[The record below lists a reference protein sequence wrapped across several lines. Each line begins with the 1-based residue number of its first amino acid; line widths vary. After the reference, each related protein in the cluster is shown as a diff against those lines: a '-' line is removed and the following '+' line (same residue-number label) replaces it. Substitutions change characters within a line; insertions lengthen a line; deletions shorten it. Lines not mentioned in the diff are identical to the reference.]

1 MILKYGESEGLN
13 VMSVYIIKN
22 KIEPKPNCALK

>member
-1 MILKYGESEGLN
+1 MILKYGKSEGLD
-13 VMSVYIIKN
+13 VMSVYIIN